1 MHYRYQWNG
10 KIHEIFLERQGEA
23 YAVHVN
29 GENYGLELIDNQPGQ
44 IDLRFEGKPVTLY
57 WAAEGG
63 KKWISYQGCTY
74 LLEKPSPQSILRE
87 GETATENILRS
98 PMPAQVRAV
107 LVSEGQQVQKGET
120 LLLLEAMKMEIR
132 VQAPREARIARISA
146 VQGQQVQ
153 RDAVLV
159 ELV

>member
-10 KIHEIFLERQGEA
+10 QNFDITLERRGSGFRVLVDGQT
-23 YAVHVN
+23 YD
-29 GENYGLELIDNQPGQ
+29 LELIDNQPGQ
-44 IDLRFEGKPVTLY
+44 LSLRFEGKPVTLY
-57 WAAEGG
+57 WAAGGG

-74 LLEKPSPQSILRE
+74 LLEKPSPQAALRE
-87 GETATENILRS
+87 GQASAQNVLRS

-107 LVSEGQQVQKGET
+107 LVAEGQEVEKGET

-132 VQAPREARIARISA
+132 IQAPHPGRIARLAA
-146 VQGQQVQ
+146 VQGQQVD

-159 ELV
+159 ELA